1 MTDYLHRVRVTLKNN
16 LTCLRNIY
24 GLITMYQAMFYM
36 LGYGNEQNG
45 ETPLTHGIS
54 IQLSKEKNKGNLN
67 RNIQWG
73 DCEKKNNNFCQ
84 HLVLELFKIR
94 IDLQN

>member
-1 MTDYLHRVRVTLKNN
+1 MTDYLHRIRVTLKN
-16 LTCLRNIY
+16 LIY

-73 DCEKKNNNFCQ
+73 DCGKKITISANI
-84 HLVLELFKIR
+84 LF
-94 IDLQN
+94 

>member
-1 MTDYLHRVRVTLKNN
+1 MTDYLHRIRVTLKN
-16 LTCLRNIY
+16 LIY
-24 GLITMYQAMFYM
+24 GLITIYQAMFFFFFQAMFYM

-73 DCEKKNNNFCQ
+73 DCGKKITISANI
-84 HLVLELFKIR
+84 LF
-94 IDLQN
+94 